1 MAKLIIQELNS
12 RNRVVRTYKFKSLPV
27 SIGRAYD
34 NDLILS
40 DAYVCPM
47 HAQIDQTED
56 DWRIEDQASKNG
68 VYIKNRNET
77 VVNSAPLNSGDLLV
91 LGRTH
96 LRIFSPTHPVSESK
110 NIQIPKQRHVQ
121 WSVPLLAWSLTLISI
136 LLIILDFYLDI
147 GDDNLS
153 EELLQAAIAVLIFM
167 GLVFIWSAGWSFVG
181 RVLKN
186 KTHFHY
192 HLLTVVTGL
201 VIIEICIYANN
212 FIGYNT
218 CNTVLRDLAGILL
231 PIAIIGALFA
241 VSIRAATR
249 LPKVHIH
256 LISAFIALLFA
267 SVFIFAELNSR
278 SEFNDSP
285 EFDAV
290 LFTPWAQMVRG
301 ETIDQFM
308 QANEKL
314 FQGLQE

>member
-1 MAKLIIQELNS
+1 M
-12 RNRVVRTYKFKSLPV
+12 FKSLPV
-27 SIGRAYD
+27 FIGRAYS

-40 DAYVCPM
+40 DAYVCPT
-47 HAQIDQTED
+47 HAQINQTED
-56 DWRIEDQASKNG
+56 GWRIEDHESNNG
-68 VYIKNRNET
+68 VYIKNRKET
-77 VVNSAPLNSGDLLV
+77 VSTSAPLNSGDLLV

-110 NIQIPKQRHVQ
+110 SIQIPKQRHVQ
-121 WSVPLLAWSLTLISI
+121 WSVPLLAWSLTLLSI
-136 LLIILDFYLDI
+136 LLIMLDFYLDM
-147 GDDNLS
+147 GDENLS

-167 GLVFIWSAGWSFVG
+167 GLVFIWSAGWSFIG

-192 HLLTVVTGL
+192 HLLTVATGL

-218 CNTVLRDLAGILL
+218 CNTELRDLAGILL
-231 PIAIIGALFA
+231 PIAIIGSLFA
-241 VSIRAATR
+241 LSVRAATR

-267 SVFIFAELNSR
+267 SVFIFAELNNQ

-290 LFTPWAQMVRG
+290 LFTPGAQIVRG
-301 ETIDQFM
+301 ETIEQFM

-314 FQGLQE
+314 FQKLHQ